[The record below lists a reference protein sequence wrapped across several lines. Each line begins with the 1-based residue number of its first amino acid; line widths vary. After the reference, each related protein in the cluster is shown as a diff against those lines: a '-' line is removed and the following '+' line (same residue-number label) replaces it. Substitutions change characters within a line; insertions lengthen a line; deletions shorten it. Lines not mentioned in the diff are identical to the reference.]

1 MIAYENISMIPQAAG
16 VPVLSS
22 NRPRSRCRS
31 SSRKKAQRLAPRS
44 VMWRGIPG
52 ISRWACCGMSE
63 ADGGGTSSVL
73 AWGCTQHP
81 GYATAQGGA
90 SRIPG

>member
-31 SSRKKAQRLAPRS
+31 SPRKKAPRS

-52 ISRWACCGMSE
+52 ISRWARCGMSE
-63 ADGGGTSSVL
+63 ADGGGRSSVL

-90 SRIPG
+90 SRVPG